1 MAWLGPHE
9 CVSRQNSIAVSLDVL
24 DSWKQLFQSQ
34 EGVSLGYQAFDPKSG
49 NFLFEGEWQELVGA
63 SNSLLIAVPSED
75 GRYQFWVS
83 LVSAIEGWAY
93 ERNAP
98 FLLINAQVSG
108 GIATLATQRVTTL
121 RALRARLLPMALLR
135 LIAAP
140 FLTIGGNWSL
150 IRAMVRRDILG
161 RYRGSFGDSAWTI
174 LQPLLLMSTYFF
186 VFGIVLESKHEGD
199 KTRAGY
205 ALFFLSGMLP
215 WLSFSEAIGRAPF
228 VVWEHRNFVKKL
240 VFPVEILPVNLAL
253 SGLITG
259 SLAYVVYLF
268 IMMAAKEHLPWAMVW
283 LPTLI
288 IPQLLFTVGLGWIM
302 AAAGVFIRDLGQING
317 FLMTLWFFLTPIC
330 YTDKALPQSLMPM
343 FRRNPMYAFV
353 RGYRLIFLEDRP
365 PEFEPLLKVWMFAL
379 FLFFFGHW
387 MFKKLKKDFP
397 DIV

>member
-1 MAWLGPHE
+1 MAWLGPQ
-9 CVSRQNSIAVSLDVL
+9 SSIARANAIEVSLEIL
-24 DSWKQLFQSQ
+24 PGWKTLFSSTA
-34 EGVSLGYQAFDPKSG
+34 GVALGSQAFDPRTG
-49 NFLFEGEWQELVGA
+49 NFLFEGDWQAIAEGQNKLA
-63 SNSLLIAVPSED
+63 IAVPAED
-75 GRYQFWVS
+75 GRYQFWIS
-83 LVSAIEGWAY
+83 LVSPDEGWAY

-98 FLLINAQVSG
+98 FLLVNAEVKSG
-108 GIATLATQRVTTL
+108 AVEILSERVTTIRSLRLRQLPAAFL
-121 RALRARLLPMALLR
+121 RAL
-135 LIAAP
+135 AAP
-140 FLTIGGNWSL
+140 FVTIGSNWSL

-161 RYRGSFGDSAWTI
+161 RYRGSFGDAAWTI

-186 VFGIVLESKHEGD
+186 VFGVVLDSKHEGD

-240 VFPVEILPVNLAL
+240 LFPVEILPINLTL

-259 SLAYVVYLF
+259 SLAFVVYLF

-283 LPTLI
+283 LPVLI
-288 IPQLLFTVGLGWIM
+288 IPQLLFTVGLGWLM

-353 RGYRLIFLEDRP
+353 RGYRLIFLENRA
-365 PEFEPLLKVWMFAL
+365 PEFEPMLKVWIFAL

-387 MFKKLKKDFP
+387 LFKKLKKDFP